1 MTGTSG
7 RFLSAVFIITLA
19 TVAMQCRKDS
29 NPVFGYLNNA
39 EVQCENGEQRAT
51 LKTAMNDILTLS
63 GRELEMKRYRDY
75 RGRENRWDLPTLLV
89 RHFLPDD
96 TSKTLGEN
104 FYTDVK
110 SPEVTK
116 LAGELSRRLGD

>member
-7 RFLSAVFIITLA
+7 RFLSAFFIITLA

-39 EVQCENGEQRAT
+39 EVQFENEEQRAT
-51 LKTAMNDILTLS
+51 LRAAMNDIMTLS
-63 GRELEMKRYRDY
+63 GGELEEKRYRNY
-75 RGRENRWDLPTLLV
+75 RGEDNQWDLPTLLV

-116 LAGELSRRLGD
+116 LAGDIARRLGN